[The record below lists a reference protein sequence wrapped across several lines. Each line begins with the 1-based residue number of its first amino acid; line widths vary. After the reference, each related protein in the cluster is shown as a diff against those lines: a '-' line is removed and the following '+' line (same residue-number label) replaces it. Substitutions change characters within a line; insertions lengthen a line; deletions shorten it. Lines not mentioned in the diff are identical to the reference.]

1 MSPCTATRLWLGRL
15 RTPAARGRARRLAS
29 CAVNAQ
35 YSTGSS
41 QSSHGNNNARPSVL
55 SPGGKSPGGGADVG
69 KRVGRALQALQLEE
83 SRGHCDVR
91 GARSLFSEYAAD
103 ELVRLGEILPPGGS
117 RDRWHAAVAAGFS
130 CYRELAPPQRANLV
144 AEAQYLL
151 NAADAFHAPPSA
163 KPPAGREARQT
174 TSIEDDVSAARNGS
188 VLPPRP
194 AAGRVETA
202 TEMAAAAA
210 SQTPARRVSREKGKW
225 TGGKSGIHGSE
236 SWESALRQDS
246 RQRAETRQVSDE
258 KDDDAFF
265 APRSSNPPGARG
277 DDGDGEGGGAA
288 LREETERAPPGVVG
302 SLALEAQGG
311 DAWHALRASRLT
323 ASAFGN
329 ALGFWR
335 GGRAALW
342 EEKLGMAE
350 PFAGNDAT
358 DWGTEREDEAVE
370 AYKRLTGADV
380 SHMLFRVL
388 SPDEAELW
396 LGASPDGLVA
406 GAGVEDARDAF
417 RSGAESEAAAPG
429 VLEIKCPWNKG
440 DPLGAV
446 PYPTVPW
453 YYVPQVQGLMAVFD
467 RPYCDVFCY
476 TARNGASITRVGRDS
491 RYWTAMYAGLSDFWW
506 QHVVP
511 GKHALAAGEDPERHR
526 PSETHALTDDLKRW
540 SRRIAESAPS
550 RRFSAAETLGAE
562 TRPNSS

>member
-1 MSPCTATRLWLGRL
+1 MSPGTATRLWLGRL

-35 YSTGSS
+35 YSTGSAP
-41 QSSHGNNNARPSVL
+41 SSHGNNNAPPSVL
-55 SPGGKSPGGGADVG
+55 SPGGKPPGGVADVG

-103 ELVRLGEILPPGGS
+103 ELARLGEILPPGGS

-130 CYRELAPPQRANLV
+130 RYRELAPPQRANLV

-151 NAADAFHAPPSA
+151 NAADKSLAATKTTASSAFAER
-163 KPPAGREARQT
+163 REET
-174 TSIEDDVSAARNGS
+174 
-188 VLPPRP
+188 
-194 AAGRVETA
+194 ETA
-202 TEMAAAAA
+202 
-210 SQTPARRVSREKGKW
+210 SSREDQFEKAKVSPPGKSSARLSSRERGRW
-225 TGGKSGIHGSE
+225 TGGKSGIHDSKT
-236 SWESALRQDS
+236 WESALRQDS
-246 RQRAETRQVSDE
+246 RQRAEVRQVAHHGKDFPTRKDETSRLERRSDVGVGGLVE
-258 KDDDAFF
+258 LGSLAEASDAHL
-265 APRSSNPPGARG
+265 PNGSSGF
-277 DDGDGEGGGAA
+277 
-288 LREETERAPPGVVG
+288 VG
-302 SLALEAQGG
+302 SLALEEQGG

-335 GGRAALW
+335 GGRAELW
-342 EEKLGMAE
+342 EEKLGLSE

-358 DWGTEREDEAVE
+358 EWGTGREDEAVE

-396 LGASPDGLVA
+396 LGASPDGLIA
-406 GAGVEDARDAF
+406 GAGTDAETV
-417 RSGAESEAAAPG
+417 AERAENAPRVPG

-440 DPLGAV
+440 DPLNAV

-476 TARNGASITRVGRDS
+476 TVRNGAAIYRVRRDAQ
-491 RYWTAMYAGLSDFWW
+491 YWTAMYKALSDFWW

-526 PSETHALTDDLKRW
+526 PPETHALTEDMKRW
-540 SRRIAESAPS
+540 SRRIAESAQQ
-550 RRFSAAETLGAE
+550 RRYSAAETAGEA
-562 TRPNSS
+562 TDA

>member
-1 MSPCTATRLWLGRL
+1 MSPGTATRLRLGRL

-35 YSTGSS
+35 YSTGSAP
-41 QSSHGNNNARPSVL
+41 SSHGNNNAPPSVL
-55 SPGGKSPGGGADVG
+55 SPGGKPPGGVADVG

-103 ELVRLGEILPPGGS
+103 ELARLGEILPPGGS

-130 CYRELAPPQRANLV
+130 RYRELAPPQRANLV

-151 NAADAFHAPPSA
+151 NAADKSLAATKTTASSAFAER
-163 KPPAGREARQT
+163 REET
-174 TSIEDDVSAARNGS
+174 
-188 VLPPRP
+188 
-194 AAGRVETA
+194 ETA
-202 TEMAAAAA
+202 
-210 SQTPARRVSREKGKW
+210 SSREDQFEKAKVSPPGKSSARLSSRERGRW
-225 TGGKSGIHGSE
+225 TGGKSGIHDSKT
-236 SWESALRQDS
+236 WESALRQDS
-246 RQRAETRQVSDE
+246 RQRAEVRQVAHHGKDFPTRKDETSRLERRSDVGVGGLVE
-258 KDDDAFF
+258 LGSLAEASDAHL
-265 APRSSNPPGARG
+265 PNGSSGF
-277 DDGDGEGGGAA
+277 
-288 LREETERAPPGVVG
+288 VG
-302 SLALEAQGG
+302 SLALEEQGG

-335 GGRAALW
+335 GGRAELW
-342 EEKLGMAE
+342 EEKLGLSE

-358 DWGTEREDEAVE
+358 EWGTGREDEAVE

-396 LGASPDGLVA
+396 LGASPDGLIA
-406 GAGVEDARDAF
+406 GAGTDAETV
-417 RSGAESEAAAPG
+417 AERAENAPRVPG

-440 DPLGAV
+440 DPLNAV

-476 TARNGASITRVGRDS
+476 TVRNGAAIYRVRRDVQ
-491 RYWTAMYAGLSDFWW
+491 YWTAMYKALSDFWW

-526 PSETHALTDDLKRW
+526 PPETHALTEDMKRW
-540 SRRIAESAPS
+540 SRRIAESAQQ
-550 RRFSAAETLGAE
+550 RRYSAAETAGEA
-562 TRPNSS
+562 TDA

>member
-1 MSPCTATRLWLGRL
+1 MSPGTATRLWLGRL

-35 YSTGSS
+35 YSTGSAP
-41 QSSHGNNNARPSVL
+41 SSHGNNNAPPSVL
-55 SPGGKSPGGGADVG
+55 SPGGKPPGGVADVG

-103 ELVRLGEILPPGGS
+103 ELARLGEILPPGGS

-130 CYRELAPPQRANLV
+130 RYRELAPPQRANLV

-151 NAADAFHAPPSA
+151 NAADASLVATAPPASSA
-163 KPPAGREARQT
+163 FASREET
-174 TSIEDDVSAARNGS
+174 
-188 VLPPRP
+188 
-194 AAGRVETA
+194 ETA
-202 TEMAAAAA
+202 SPREDHEKEKV
-210 SQTPARRVSREKGKW
+210 SPLGARRARDFTLAEGKSSARPPSRERGRW
-225 TGGKSGIHGSE
+225 TGGKSGIHDSKT
-236 SWESALRQDS
+236 WESALRQDS
-246 RQRAETRQVSDE
+246 RQRAEVRQVSDG
-258 KDDDAFF
+258 KDETRKDETSRAERRDVGGLGGFGGFGGSDAHL
-265 APRSSNPPGARG
+265 PN
-277 DDGDGEGGGAA
+277 GDGF
-288 LREETERAPPGVVG
+288 VG
-302 SLALEAQGG
+302 SLALEEQGG

-335 GGRAALW
+335 GGRVELW
-342 EEKLGMAE
+342 EEKLGLSE

-358 DWGTEREDEAVE
+358 EWGTGREDEAVE

-396 LGASPDGLVA
+396 LGASPDGLIA
-406 GAGVEDARDAF
+406 GAGTDAETIAV
-417 RSGAESEAAAPG
+417 GAEHAPRVPG

-440 DPLGAV
+440 DPLNAV

-476 TARNGASITRVGRDS
+476 TVRNGAAIYRVRRDA
-491 RYWTAMYAGLSDFWW
+491 RYWTAMYKALSDFWW

-526 PSETHALTDDLKRW
+526 PPETHALTEEMKRW
-540 SRRIAESAPS
+540 SRRIAESAQQ
-550 RRFSAAETLGAE
+550 RRYSAAETAGEA
-562 TRPNSS
+562 TDA

>member
-1 MSPCTATRLWLGRL
+1 MSPGTATRLWLGRL

-35 YSTGSS
+35 YSTGSAP
-41 QSSHGNNNARPSVL
+41 SSHGNNNAPPSVL
-55 SPGGKSPGGGADVG
+55 SPGGKPPGGVADVG

-103 ELVRLGEILPPGGS
+103 ELARLGEILPPGGS

-130 CYRELAPPQRANLV
+130 RYRELAPPQRANLV

-151 NAADAFHAPPSA
+151 NAADKSLAATKTTASSAFAER
-163 KPPAGREARQT
+163 REET
-174 TSIEDDVSAARNGS
+174 
-188 VLPPRP
+188 
-194 AAGRVETA
+194 ETA
-202 TEMAAAAA
+202 
-210 SQTPARRVSREKGKW
+210 SSREDQFEKAKVSPPGKSSARLSSRERGRW
-225 TGGKSGIHGSE
+225 TGGKSGIHDSKT
-236 SWESALRQDS
+236 WESALRQDS
-246 RQRAETRQVSDE
+246 RQRAEVRQVAHHGKDFPTRKDETSRLERRSDVGVGGLVE
-258 KDDDAFF
+258 LGVLAEASDAHLTSHG
-265 APRSSNPPGARG
+265 SSGF
-277 DDGDGEGGGAA
+277 
-288 LREETERAPPGVVG
+288 VG
-302 SLALEAQGG
+302 SLALEEQGG

-335 GGRAALW
+335 GGRAELW
-342 EEKLGMAE
+342 EEKLGLSE

-358 DWGTEREDEAVE
+358 EWGTGREDEAVE

-396 LGASPDGLVA
+396 LGASPDGLIA
-406 GAGVEDARDAF
+406 GAGTDAETV
-417 RSGAESEAAAPG
+417 AERAENAPRVPG

-440 DPLGAV
+440 DPLNAV

-476 TARNGASITRVGRDS
+476 TVRNGAAIYRVRRDA
-491 RYWTAMYAGLSDFWW
+491 RYWTAMYKALSDFWW

-526 PSETHALTDDLKRW
+526 PPETHALTEDMKRW
-540 SRRIAESAPS
+540 SRRIAESAQQ
-550 RRFSAAETLGAE
+550 RRYSAAETAGEA
-562 TRPNSS
+562 TDA

>member
-103 ELVRLGEILPPGGS
+103 ELARLGEILPPGGS

-130 CYRELAPPQRANLV
+130 RYRELAPPQRANLV

-151 NAADAFHAPPSA
+151 NAANTREAPREAPNRETTCEERETTSPKENDVSPARAVGPPAEASRPETSAATSARTPADARSAPPW
-163 KPPAGREARQT
+163 
-174 TSIEDDVSAARNGS
+174 
-188 VLPPRP
+188 
-194 AAGRVETA
+194 
-202 TEMAAAAA
+202 
-210 SQTPARRVSREKGKW
+210 REKAKW
-225 TGGKSGIHGSE
+225 TGGKSGIHDSE

-246 RQRAETRQVSDE
+246 RQRAETRQVSDAR
-258 KDDDAFF
+258 KRTDDDASTSLD
-265 APRSSNPPGARG
+265 ANGPG
-277 DDGDGEGGGAA
+277 D
-288 LREETERAPPGVVG
+288 PGVVTHAHVGGFVG
-302 SLALEAQGG
+302 SLALEEQGG
-311 DAWHALRASRLT
+311 EAWHALRASRLT

-335 GGRAALW
+335 GGRVSLW
-342 EEKLGMAE
+342 EEKLGLAA

-358 DWGTEREDEAVE
+358 EWGTAREDEAVE

-406 GAGVEDARDAF
+406 GAATKD
-417 RSGAESEAAAPG
+417 AESAESDDKKTASSSPPG

-440 DPLGAV
+440 DPLNAV
-446 PYPTVPW
+446 PYPRVPW
-453 YYVPQVQGLMAVFD
+453 YYVPQAQGLMAVFD

-476 TARNGASITRVGRDS
+476 TARNGAAIYRVRRDAA
-491 RYWTAMYAGLSDFWW
+491 YWTAMYAGLSDFWW

-526 PSETHALTDDLKRW
+526 PGETHALTEDMKRW
-540 SRRIAESAPS
+540 SKRIAESAAQ
-550 RRFSAAETLGAE
+550 RRFSAAETDAVPGEGA
-562 TRPNSS
+562 RPFV

>member
-1 MSPCTATRLWLGRL
+1 M
-15 RTPAARGRARRLAS
+15 
-29 CAVNAQ
+29 
-35 YSTGSS
+35 
-41 QSSHGNNNARPSVL
+41 
-55 SPGGKSPGGGADVG
+55 DVD

-91 GARSLFSEYAAD
+91 GARSLFSEYAAE

-117 RDRWHAAVAAGFS
+117 RDRWHTAVAAGFS

-151 NAADAFHAPPSA
+151 NTADAIPAPPSA
-163 KPPAGREARQT
+163 
-174 TSIEDDVSAARNGS
+174 N
-188 VLPPRP
+188 RP
-194 AAGRVETA
+194 AAREAARET
-202 TEMAAAAA
+202 TETTTGAAAAEMPA
-210 SQTPARRVSREKGKW
+210 SPPREKGKW
-225 TGGKSGIHGSE
+225 TGGKSGIHDSE

-246 RQRAETRQVSDE
+246 RQRAEVRQVSDE
-258 KDDDAFF
+258 SDARH
-265 APRSSNPPGARG
+265 P
-277 DDGDGEGGGAA
+277 DGDSPGGSDART
-288 LREETERAPPGVVG
+288 RETMPPGVVG

-311 DAWHALRASRLT
+311 EAWHALRASRLT

-342 EEKLGMAE
+342 EEKLGLAE

-358 DWGTEREDEAVE
+358 EWGAGREDEAAE

-396 LGASPDGLVA
+396 LGASPDGLVS
-406 GAGVEDARDAF
+406 GAGTEGARDASSVSVF
-417 RSGAESEAAAPG
+417 PGGAGDAPAAPG

-453 YYVPQVQGLMAVFD
+453 YYVPQAQGLMAVFD

-476 TARNGASITRVGRDS
+476 TVRNGAAIYRVRRDA
-491 RYWTAMYAGLSDFWW
+491 RHWTAMYAGLSDFWW

-526 PSETHALTDDLKRW
+526 PNETHALTDDLKRW
-540 SRRIAESAPS
+540 SRRIAESAPR
-550 RRFSAAETLGAE
+550 RRFSAAETARGVSTPPREHEQL
-562 TRPNSS
+562 

>member
-1 MSPCTATRLWLGRL
+1 MSPGTATRLWLGRL

-35 YSTGSS
+35 YSTGSAP
-41 QSSHGNNNARPSVL
+41 SSHGNNNAPPSVL
-55 SPGGKSPGGGADVG
+55 SPGGKPPGGVADVG

-103 ELVRLGEILPPGGS
+103 ELARLGEILPPGGS

-130 CYRELAPPQRANLV
+130 RYRELAPPQRANLV

-151 NAADAFHAPPSA
+151 NAADKSLAATKTTASSAFAER
-163 KPPAGREARQT
+163 REET
-174 TSIEDDVSAARNGS
+174 
-188 VLPPRP
+188 
-194 AAGRVETA
+194 ETA
-202 TEMAAAAA
+202 
-210 SQTPARRVSREKGKW
+210 SSREDQFEKAKVSPPGKSSAQLSSRERGRW
-225 TGGKSGIHGSE
+225 TGGKSGIHDSKT
-236 SWESALRQDS
+236 WESALRQDS
-246 RQRAETRQVSDE
+246 RQRAEVRQVAHHGKDFPTRKDETSRLERRSDVGVGGLVE
-258 KDDDAFF
+258 LGALAEASDAHLTSHG
-265 APRSSNPPGARG
+265 SSGF
-277 DDGDGEGGGAA
+277 
-288 LREETERAPPGVVG
+288 VG
-302 SLALEAQGG
+302 SLALEEQGG

-335 GGRAALW
+335 GGRAELW
-342 EEKLGMAE
+342 EEKLGLSE

-358 DWGTEREDEAVE
+358 EWGTGREDEAVE

-396 LGASPDGLVA
+396 LGASPDGLIAGSLTDAETVA
-406 GAGVEDARDAF
+406 ERAENARIAV
-417 RSGAESEAAAPG
+417 PG

-446 PYPTVPW
+446 PYPICPW

-476 TARNGASITRVGRDS
+476 TVRNGAAVYRVRRDA
-491 RYWTAMYAGLSDFWW
+491 RYWTAMYKALSDFWW

-526 PSETHALTDDLKRW
+526 PPETHALTEDMKRW
-540 SRRIAESAPS
+540 SKRIAESAQQ
-550 RRFSAAETLGAE
+550 RRYSAAETAGEA
-562 TRPNSS
+562 TDA

>member
-1 MSPCTATRLWLGRL
+1 MSPGTATRLWLGRL

-35 YSTGSS
+35 YSTGSAP
-41 QSSHGNNNARPSVL
+41 SSHGNNNAPPSVL
-55 SPGGKSPGGGADVG
+55 SPGGKPPGGVADVG

-103 ELVRLGEILPPGGS
+103 ELARLGEILPPGGS

-130 CYRELAPPQRANLV
+130 RYRELAPPQRANLV

-151 NAADAFHAPPSA
+151 NAADKSLAATKTTASSAFAER
-163 KPPAGREARQT
+163 REET
-174 TSIEDDVSAARNGS
+174 
-188 VLPPRP
+188 
-194 AAGRVETA
+194 ETA
-202 TEMAAAAA
+202 
-210 SQTPARRVSREKGKW
+210 SSREDQFEKAKVSPPGKSSARLSSRERGRW
-225 TGGKSGIHGSE
+225 TGGKSGIHDSKT
-236 SWESALRQDS
+236 WESALRQDS
-246 RQRAETRQVSDE
+246 RQRAEVRQVAHHGKDFPTRKDETSRLERRSDVGVGGLVE
-258 KDDDAFF
+258 LGVLAEASDAHLTSHG
-265 APRSSNPPGARG
+265 SSGF
-277 DDGDGEGGGAA
+277 
-288 LREETERAPPGVVG
+288 VG
-302 SLALEAQGG
+302 SLALEEQGG

-335 GGRAALW
+335 GGRAELW
-342 EEKLGMAE
+342 EEKLGLSE

-358 DWGTEREDEAVE
+358 EWGTGREDEAVE

-396 LGASPDGLVA
+396 LGASPDGLIA
-406 GAGVEDARDAF
+406 GAGTDAETV
-417 RSGAESEAAAPG
+417 AERAENARIAVPG

-440 DPLGAV
+440 DPLNAV

-476 TARNGASITRVGRDS
+476 TVRNGAAIYRVRRDA
-491 RYWTAMYAGLSDFWW
+491 RYWTAMYKALSDFWW

-526 PSETHALTDDLKRW
+526 PPETHALTEDMKRW
-540 SRRIAESAPS
+540 SKRIAESAQQ
-550 RRFSAAETLGAE
+550 RRYSAAETAGEA
-562 TRPNSS
+562 TDA

>member
-1 MSPCTATRLWLGRL
+1 
-15 RTPAARGRARRLAS
+15 
-29 CAVNAQ
+29 
-35 YSTGSS
+35 
-41 QSSHGNNNARPSVL
+41 VL
-55 SPGGKSPGGGADVG
+55 SPGGKPPGGVADVG

-103 ELVRLGEILPPGGS
+103 ELARLGEILPPGGS

-130 CYRELAPPQRANLV
+130 RYKELAPPQRANLV

-151 NAADAFHAPPSA
+151 NAADASIAATKTTASSAFAESREETETASSREDRSEKAKVSPPSRER
-163 KPPAGREARQT
+163 GR
-174 TSIEDDVSAARNGS
+174 
-188 VLPPRP
+188 
-194 AAGRVETA
+194 
-202 TEMAAAAA
+202 
-210 SQTPARRVSREKGKW
+210 W
-225 TGGKSGIHGSE
+225 TGGKSGIHDSKT
-236 SWESALRQDS
+236 WESALRQDS
-246 RQRAETRQVSDE
+246 RQRAEVRQVAHDGKDFPTR
-258 KDDDAFF
+258 KDDDTRRLER
-265 APRSSNPPGARG
+265 RSDVGV
-277 DDGDGEGGGAA
+277 GGLVELGGLAEA
-288 LREETERAPPGVVG
+288 SDAHLTSHGSSGFVG
-302 SLALEAQGG
+302 SLALEEQGG

-335 GGRAALW
+335 GGRLELW
-342 EEKLGMAE
+342 EEKLGLSE

-358 DWGTEREDEAVE
+358 EWGTGREDEAVE

-396 LGASPDGLVA
+396 LGASPDGLIA
-406 GAGVEDARDAF
+406 GAGTDAETVAE
-417 RSGAESEAAAPG
+417 RSENAPRVPG

-440 DPLGAV
+440 DPLNAV

-476 TARNGASITRVGRDS
+476 TVRNGAAIYRVRRDVQ
-491 RYWTAMYAGLSDFWW
+491 YWTAMYKALSDFWW

-526 PSETHALTDDLKRW
+526 PPETHALTEDMKRW
-540 SRRIAESAPS
+540 SRRIAESAQQ
-550 RRFSAAETLGAE
+550 RRYSAAETAGEA
-562 TRPNSS
+562 TDA

>member
-1 MSPCTATRLWLGRL
+1 MSPGTATRLLLGRL

-35 YSTGSS
+35 YSTGSAP
-41 QSSHGNNNARPSVL
+41 SSHGNNNAPPSVL
-55 SPGGKSPGGGADVG
+55 SPGGKPPGGVADVG

-91 GARSLFSEYAAD
+91 GARSLLSEYAAD
-103 ELVRLGEILPPGGS
+103 ELARLGEILPPGGS

-130 CYRELAPPQRANLV
+130 RYRELAPPQRANLV

-151 NAADAFHAPPSA
+151 NAADKSLAATKTTASSAFAER
-163 KPPAGREARQT
+163 REET
-174 TSIEDDVSAARNGS
+174 
-188 VLPPRP
+188 
-194 AAGRVETA
+194 ETA
-202 TEMAAAAA
+202 
-210 SQTPARRVSREKGKW
+210 SSREDQFEKAKVSPPGKSSARLSSRERGRW
-225 TGGKSGIHGSE
+225 TGGKSGIHDSKT
-236 SWESALRQDS
+236 WESALRQDS
-246 RQRAETRQVSDE
+246 RQRAEVRQVAHHGKDFPTRKDETSRLERRSDVGVGGLVE
-258 KDDDAFF
+258 LGSLAEASDAHL
-265 APRSSNPPGARG
+265 PNGSSGF
-277 DDGDGEGGGAA
+277 
-288 LREETERAPPGVVG
+288 VG
-302 SLALEAQGG
+302 SLALEEQGG

-335 GGRAALW
+335 GGRAELW
-342 EEKLGMAE
+342 EEKLGLSE

-358 DWGTEREDEAVE
+358 EWGTGREDEAVE

-396 LGASPDGLVA
+396 LGASPDGLIA
-406 GAGVEDARDAF
+406 GAGTDAETV
-417 RSGAESEAAAPG
+417 AERAENAPRVPG

-440 DPLGAV
+440 DPLNAV

-476 TARNGASITRVGRDS
+476 TVRNGAAIYRVRRDVQ
-491 RYWTAMYAGLSDFWW
+491 YWTAMYKALSDFWW

-526 PSETHALTDDLKRW
+526 PPETHALTEDMKRW
-540 SRRIAESAPS
+540 SRRIAESAQQ
-550 RRFSAAETLGAE
+550 RRYSAAETAGEA
-562 TRPNSS
+562 TDA